1 MMTDKQF
8 NLWKRFNRDMVKD
21 LKAKGD
27 VERVEIVLDNQR
39 FMEER
44 RDKIFMQE
52 QLANAVDYL

>member
-8 NLWKRFNRDMVKD
+8 NLWKRFNGDMVKK

-44 RDKIFMQE
+44 RDKVFMQE
-52 QLANAVDYL
+52 HTGTAVDYL